1 MKAEAAGHLTNESIF
16 YIDIKLDQALIYDVE
31 GLASSVESLASTSFS
46 LAISDLVAP
55 TVNASE
61 ELRVTDGKIS
71 PVSATTNET
80 GIINVRFTA
89 PELAENETEKKVEII
104 IKISKPGYEDGR
116 YTEEVTVVPIAV
128 VDGKKDEG
136 TDVVMV
142 ALVVIIIVL
151 IVLIVLGLKVKG
163 KRYW

>member
-1 MKAEAAGHLTNESIF
+1 M
-16 YIDIKLDQALIYDVE
+16 
-31 GLASSVESLASTSFS
+31 
-46 LAISDLVAP
+46 
-55 TVNASE
+55 
-61 ELRVTDGKIS
+61 
-71 PVSATTNET
+71 
-80 GIINVRFTA
+80 
-89 PELAENETEKKVEII
+89 EII

-116 YTEEVTVVPIAV
+116 YTEEVTVVQIAV